1 MRLMLLNVEEELN
14 SWRWCFTDEDKVRV
28 SSVFSIDF
36 SSGKSKEWNIY
47 VSELVGLEQMIK
59 ICQEACD
66 TDFITIE
73 CDEKD
78 EERLKQNLE
87 KIITYVINLSAITC
101 LDDERKGFMVMGG
114 GPENKCGEVEI
125 NC

>member
-114 GPENKCGEVEI
+114 SPENKCWEVQI